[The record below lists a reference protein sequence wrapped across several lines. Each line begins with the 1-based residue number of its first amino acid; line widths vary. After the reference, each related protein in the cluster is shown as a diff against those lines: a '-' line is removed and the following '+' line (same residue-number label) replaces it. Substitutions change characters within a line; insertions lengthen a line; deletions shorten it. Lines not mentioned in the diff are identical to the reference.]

1 MTNPLNKSDW
11 DALQAIYNA
20 DTLLTQ
26 NVEVAVQQ
34 LHRFFRLAFD
44 EAKRAHDREVE
55 LEAQVIHATK
65 LALQATALMEHAL
78 DVAQRPIDRNK
89 IAPCMN

>member
-1 MTNPLNKSDW
+1 MTPPLNKSDW

-34 LHRFFRLAFD
+34 LHKFFRLAFD
-44 EAKRAHDREVE
+44 EAKRAHAREVE
-55 LEAQVIHATK
+55 LEARATK
-65 LALQATALMEHAL
+65 ALQVAVALAFPK
-78 DVAQRPIDRNK
+78 QPIARS
-89 IAPCMN
+89 ITAPCMN